1 MRAINQPSRKHRR
14 QIDFTADS
22 FIGIVF
28 QFSVQCA
35 QKREPFIKHN
45 ENIMLFAAT
54 HVHARE
60 YLRGHTSRS
69 RLSCSPGRKTKYT
82 LEYIHRRRWGSR
94 KKNCTHEHNASIPCH
109 VETSTAKL
117 MRSDR
122 GATSR
127 RKSSGGGK
135 IAMSGPI
142 EKKKKK
148 K

>member
-94 KKNCTHEHNASIPCH
+94 KK
-109 VETSTAKL
+109 KL
-117 MRSDR
+117 HARTQRVDSL
-122 GATSR
+122 SR
-127 RKSSGGGK
+127 RDVDRK
-135 IAMSGPI
+135 INAIRPRRDI
-142 EKKKKK
+142 EAKKQRWRQNRNERTD
-148 K
+148 